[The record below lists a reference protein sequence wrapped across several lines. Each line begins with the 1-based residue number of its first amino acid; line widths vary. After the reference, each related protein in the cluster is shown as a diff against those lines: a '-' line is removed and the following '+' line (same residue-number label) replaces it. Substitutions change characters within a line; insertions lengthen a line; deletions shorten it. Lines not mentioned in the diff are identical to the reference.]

1 MADEGRPPDDLP
13 RTAKGT
19 MRSSQPPPSA
29 PAQERPSAT
38 PTAHG
43 EKPGARPPTASAGER
58 LRDIGEIAHG
68 GMGSVRRVYDTLLR
82 RDVAM
87 KVSDPNAPDY
97 AQTALRFMEEA
108 QITGQLDHPNIVS
121 VHDLSIGDGTRGV
134 YFTMKLVEGE
144 TLTAQIAAM
153 HRAPYD
159 HVAVERVLRVLL
171 KVCDALSF
179 AHARGVIHRDLKPDN
194 VMVGSFGQVFLMDW
208 GVALICG
215 DTDGAPASRVAR
227 VTLSDDLS
235 PPSSEEH
242 GAIVGTFEYMAPEQA
257 WGKTAELD
265 ARTDVFGLGA
275 ILYHL
280 LVGKGPNAASTA
292 FEALQRAQRGR
303 PTPPELVPAW
313 PNLPPGLCRIATQ
326 ALARRREDR
335 YASVADFREDVED
348 FLRGGGWFATQVFPP
363 GSVIVRQGDAAEVA
377 YIIVSGSCEV
387 YKTTEGNR
395 SLLRVLGPGD
405 VFGET
410 AILTGEPRSA
420 SVVSIDEVATKVVT
434 RDALERELGHGS
446 WAGTFVKAL
455 ADRFRDVD
463 EKPLPEGRASSSSM
477 AASGSWASR
486 FAR

>member
-13 RTAKGT
+13 RAANGT
-19 MRSSQPPPSA
+19 QRSSQRPLSA
-29 PAQERPSAT
+29 LADERPSVV
-38 PTAHG
+38 PTDH
-43 EKPGARPPTASAGER
+43 PPDQGARPGAQPPAAPVRER
-58 LRDIGEIAHG
+58 LRDIGEIAQG
-68 GMGSVRRVYDTLLR
+68 GMGSVRRVYDMLLR

-87 KVSDPNAPDY
+87 KVSDTNAPDY
-97 AQTALRFMEEA
+97 AQMALRFIEEA
-108 QITGQLDHPNIVS
+108 QITGQLDHPNIVA
-121 VHDLSIGDGTRGV
+121 VHDLSVGDGTRGV
-134 YFTMKLVEGE
+134 YFIMKLVEGE

-159 HVAVERVLRVLL
+159 HVAVERVLRVLI

-194 VMVGSFGQVFLMDW
+194 VMVGTFGQVFLMDW
-208 GVALICG
+208 GVALICA
-215 DTDGAPASRVAR
+215 GADATPESRGGR
-227 VTLSDDLS
+227 VTLSDDLA
-235 PPSSEEH
+235 PQAEDGDEN

-257 WGKTAELD
+257 WGKTADLD

-280 LVGKGPNAASTA
+280 LAGKGPNAAATA
-292 FEALQRAQRGR
+292 FESLQRAQRGR
-303 PTPPELVPAW
+303 VMEPELAPAW
-313 PNLPPGLCRIATQ
+313 PNLPPGLCRIAMK

-335 YASVADFREDVED
+335 QASVAEFREDLED

-363 GSVIVRQGDAAEVA
+363 GSVIVQQGDAAEVA

-387 YKTTEGNR
+387 YKTTDGTR
-395 SLLRVLGPGD
+395 SLLRVLGPGE

-420 SVVSIDEVATKVVT
+420 SVVSVDEVTTKVVT
-434 RDALERELGHGS
+434 RDALERELGRGS

-455 ADRFRDVD
+455 AERFRDVD
-463 EKPLPEGRASSSSM
+463 EKL
-477 AASGSWASR
+477 
-486 FAR
+486 ARLRSTGQ